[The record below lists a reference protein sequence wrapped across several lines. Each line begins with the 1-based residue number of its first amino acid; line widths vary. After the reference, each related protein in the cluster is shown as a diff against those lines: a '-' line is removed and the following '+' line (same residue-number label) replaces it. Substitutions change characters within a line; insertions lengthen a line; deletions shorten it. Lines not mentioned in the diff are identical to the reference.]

1 MKPIFKSEEEKLK
14 DKVTLYRNALKAG
27 LSHVGD
33 DIFEDCSVHPTQYY
47 RFGFPRSVKSIK
59 EAIKERN
66 EGNKQAYSVTLENF
80 ECLIPPEV
88 LTVLT
93 NRRTE
98 AILQRRVKEEMSN
111 IGLSTDIPENV
122 FDPERDCI
130 KSEYDFEEEFHT
142 NDYFKALSDHYDYY
156 NKG

>member
-1 MKPIFKSEEEKLK
+1 MIYKSEEEKLK

-27 LSHVGD
+27 LNHVGD
-33 DIFEDCSVHPTQYY
+33 DIFEDGSVYPTEYY

-66 EGNKQAYSVTLENF
+66 EGNKQSYSVTLENF
-80 ECLIPPEV
+80 ECLIPNEV
-88 LTVLT
+88 LTVLV

-98 AILQRRVKEEMSN
+98 E

-130 KSEYDFEEEFHT
+130 DSEYGFEEEKFT
-142 NDYFKALSDHYDYY
+142 NDYFRALSDHYDYAVKDD
-156 NKG
+156 N